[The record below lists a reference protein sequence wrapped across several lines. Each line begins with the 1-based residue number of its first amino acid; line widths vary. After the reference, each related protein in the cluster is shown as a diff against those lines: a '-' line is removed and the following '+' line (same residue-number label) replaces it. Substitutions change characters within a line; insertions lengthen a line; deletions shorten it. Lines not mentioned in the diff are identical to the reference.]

1 MGKKDNW
8 FFEARICLR
17 CGRRAESFERR
28 PAAGASRRLV
38 ATVLSAN
45 HPPAQPR
52 AQTGPRIRRL
62 KKKAINFPYGMMEFL
77 EFKEFKTG
85 WIRKYED
92 ELESLSHSCLP
103 PSCFSCSHVL
113 RSGCVIT
120 VEWSFLRC
128 QDCSLIHKTR
138 DDWDPVLPSGD
149 SREGGTLGTV
159 LLGSY
164 CCY

>member
-8 FFEARICLR
+8 FFEACICLR

-62 KKKAINFPYGMMEFL
+62 KRKAINFPYGMMEFL
-77 EFKEFKTG
+77 LFKISRNLRPAGFKSMKMNWKASRIPVCRHRASPVVTCC
-85 WIRKYED
+85 EAAV
-92 ELESLSHSCLP
+92 LSP
-103 PSCFSCSHVL
+103 WNEAF
-113 RSGCVIT
+113 
-120 VEWSFLRC
+120 
-128 QDCSLIHKTR
+128 R
-138 DDWDPVLPSGD
+138 DVKIA
-149 SREGGTLGTV
+149 R
-159 LLGSY
+159 
-164 CCY
+164 